1 MRPSENEIK
10 IYIKKKKENMFCTC
24 ITVDSYCKLS
34 NHTSYL
40 VLPFHAFVTKQESIF
55 DVIHG
60 IHMNSLSLLYFIDY
74 S

>member
-1 MRPSENEIK
+1 MYHCNH
-10 IYIKKKKENMFCTC
+10 

-40 VLPFHAFVTKQESIF
+40 VLQFHAFVTKRESIF

-60 IHMNSLSLLYFIDY
+60 INMNFLSLLYFIDY